1 MNQSEKRE
9 GTNGKTRRI
18 IVSDQVL
25 DQPRKS
31 EGRRLENPPD
41 TRAAD
46 SPKVSSKARVPPRI
60 RPSFLIAGL
69 GGCLVLVLVIAV
81 LALKQRVPAKTKPQV
96 QEQSTSV
103 VQPAAVPDQS
113 EESRRIEEDAKQ
125 VLRRISRDSKPYSF
139 SEKAIKD
146 IQSRVLELSRS
157 PYLSDSLVR
166 LQASAGAIGVQSGR
180 VGLQPSL
187 VILLALALTGGGET
201 GDPVKAAIRALPLLA
216 SLNKTFGSSEAD
228 SCLILIA
235 ASHEGPG
242 TKRSHPLLKRMNQAV
257 TNPLTERNI
266 WYLYDH
272 NIVSADA
279 YRLVVNTI
287 AYGIIAR
294 NPRQF
299 GIQSD
304 LLSF

>member
-1 MNQSEKRE
+1 MDQNEKRD

-18 IVSDQVL
+18 IVSDVVL

-41 TRAAD
+41 TRATD
-46 SPKVSSKARVPPRI
+46 SPKVSSKARVPTRV

-69 GGCLVLVLVIAV
+69 GGCLVLVLVVAA
-81 LALKQRVPAKTKPQV
+81 LALRQRVPANTKSQV
-96 QEQSTSV
+96 QEPV
-103 VQPAAVPDQS
+103 VKPAVVSDQS
-113 EESRRIEEDAKQ
+113 DELRRIEDDAKQ

-139 SEKAIKD
+139 SENAIKD
-146 IQSRVLELSRS
+146 IQSRAHELSRS
-157 PYLSDSLVR
+157 PHLSDSVVR
-166 LQASAGAIGVQSGR
+166 LQADAGAISVQSGK

-187 VILLALALTGGGET
+187 VILMALALTRGGET
-201 GDPVKAAIRALPLLA
+201 GDPVKAANRVLPLLT

-242 TKRSHPLLKRMNQAV
+242 TKRSHPLLRRMNQAV

-279 YRLVVNTI
+279 YGLVVNTI
-287 AYGIIAR
+287 AYGVITR

-304 LLSF
+304 PLSF

>member
-1 MNQSEKRE
+1 MDQSEKRE

-18 IVSDQVL
+18 IVSDRVL

-31 EGRRLENPPD
+31 EGRRLINPPD
-41 TRAAD
+41 TTAAD
-46 SPKVSSKARVPPRI
+46 SHKVSSKVRI

-69 GGCLVLVLVIAV
+69 GGCLVLVLVVAV
-81 LALKQRVPAKTKPQV
+81 LALKQPAKPKPQV
-96 QEQSTSV
+96 EEQSTRV
-103 VQPAAVPDQS
+103 IQPTVVPDQS
-113 EESRRIEEDAKQ
+113 AESRRSEEDAKQ

-139 SEKAIKD
+139 SENAIKD

-166 LQASAGAIGVQSGR
+166 LQASAGAIGVQSGK

-187 VILLALALTGGGET
+187 TILLALAITRGGET
-201 GDPVKAAIRALPLLA
+201 GDPVKAANRVLPLLA

-242 TKRSHPLLKRMNQAV
+242 TKRSHPLLKRINRAV

-294 NPRQF
+294 HPRQF
-299 GIQSD
+299 GIQSEP
-304 LLSF
+304 LTF

>member
-1 MNQSEKRE
+1 MDQGEKRD

-18 IVSDQVL
+18 IVSDLIL
-25 DQPRKS
+25 DRPRKS

-41 TRAAD
+41 TD
-46 SPKVSSKARVPPRI
+46 SLKVTSKAPVPPRV

-69 GGCLVLVLVIAV
+69 GGCLVLVLVVAV
-81 LALKQRVPAKTKPQV
+81 LALKQREPVKTKPQV
-96 QEQSTSV
+96 NTPV
-103 VQPAAVPDQS
+103 VQATEVPVPDQS
-113 EESRRIEEDAKQ
+113 EESRRIEDDAKQ

-139 SEKAIKD
+139 SENAIKD
-146 IQSRVLELSRS
+146 IQSRVHELSAS
-157 PYLSDSLVR
+157 PNLSDFLVSL
-166 LQASAGAIGVQSGR
+166 QTNAGEIGVQSGK

-187 VILLALALTGGGET
+187 VILLALALTRGGET
-201 GDPVKAAIRALPLLA
+201 GDPVKAANRVLPLLT

-242 TKRSHPLLKRMNQAV
+242 TKRSHPLLRRMNRAV
-257 TNPLTERNI
+257 TNPLTERNV
-266 WYLYDH
+266 WYLHDH
-272 NIVSADA
+272 NIISADA
-279 YRLVVNTI
+279 YGLVVNTI
-287 AYGIIAR
+287 AYGVIAR

-304 LLSF
+304 PLSF